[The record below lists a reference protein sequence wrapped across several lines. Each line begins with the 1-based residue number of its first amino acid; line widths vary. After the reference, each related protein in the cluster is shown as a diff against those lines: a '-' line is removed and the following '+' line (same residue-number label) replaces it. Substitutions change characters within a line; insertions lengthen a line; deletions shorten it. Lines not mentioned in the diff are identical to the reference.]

1 MQHALVEEPIG
12 SVVLTSD
19 TERFI
24 ATDTVVT
31 FNNTV
36 ASGNNLTF
44 TWKFNDGLSNTIE
57 KYCQS
62 ILSFSP
68 LNPGHLY
75 CDDQRGD

>member
-31 FNNTV
+31 FNITV
-36 ASGNNLTF
+36 ASGNNPTF

-57 KYCQS
+57 K
-62 ILSFSP
+62 
-68 LNPGHLY
+68 
-75 CDDQRGD
+75 